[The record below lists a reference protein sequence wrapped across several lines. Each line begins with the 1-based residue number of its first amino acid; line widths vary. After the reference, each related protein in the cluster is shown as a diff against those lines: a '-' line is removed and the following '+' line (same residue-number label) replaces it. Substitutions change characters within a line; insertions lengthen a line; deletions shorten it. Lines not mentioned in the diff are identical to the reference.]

1 MRTMVLMTC
10 VLLTGCFGTVGSGKD
25 ATQTRDVGAFKKL
38 SLQSGVRATV
48 TTGARGV
55 SITTDDNLVE
65 LVETVVENDTLI
77 VRMKPGVTIST
88 SRGLRA
94 TISNDVIEG
103 VSASGGSIVTS
114 PATAATT
121 WNGEASGGSTLTLSG
136 VSTTTATFSASGGST
151 LNVGGQATDTTIT
164 ASGGSTVTSTG
175 LVTTKLTVD
184 FSGGSTGKLR
194 ASGAVAG
201 TAAGG
206 STLTITG
213 AQSVMVDAS
222 GGSTVTT
229 N

>member
-1 MRTMVLMTC
+1 MRTMSLMTC
-10 VLLTGCFGTVGSGKD
+10 VVMTGCFGTVGSGKD
-25 ATQTRDVGAFKKL
+25 ATQTREVGAFKTL
-38 SLQSGVRATV
+38 SLQSGVQATV
-48 TTGARGV
+48 TTGARAV
-55 SITTDDNLVE
+55 SVTTDDNLVE

-103 VSASGGSIVTS
+103 VSASGGAIVTA
-114 PATAATT
+114 PATSATT
-121 WNGEASGGSTLTLSG
+121 WRGEASGGSTLTLSG
-136 VSTTTATFSASGGST
+136 VSTTTATFIVSGGST
-151 LNVGGQATDTTIT
+151 LNVGGQATDTSIT

-184 FSGGSTGKLR
+184 FTGGSTGRLR
-194 ASGAVAG
+194 ASGAVSGSAS
-201 TAAGG
+201 GG

-213 AQSVMVDAS
+213 AQSVMIDAT
-222 GGSTVTT
+222 GGSTVTA

>member
-1 MRTMVLMTC
+1 MRTMVLMTSM
-10 VLLTGCFGTVGSGKD
+10 VMTGCFGSVGSGRD
-25 ATQTRDVGAFKKL
+25 ATQTRDLGAFKKL
-38 SLQSGVRATV
+38 SIQSGVQATV
-48 TTGARGV
+48 TTGARSV
-55 SITTDDNLVE
+55 SITADDNLVD
-65 LVETVVENDTLI
+65 LVETVVENETLI
-77 VRMKPGVTIST
+77 VRVKPGLSVST

-103 VSASGGSIVTS
+103 VSASGGSVVTA

-121 WNGEASGGSTLTLSG
+121 WKGEASGGSTLTLSG
-136 VSTTTATFSASGGST
+136 VSTTTATFTASGGST
-151 LNVGGQATDTTIT
+151 LSVGGQATDTTIT

-175 LVTTKLTVD
+175 LVTTRLTVD
-184 FSGGSTGKLR
+184 FSGGSIGKLR
-194 ASGAVAG
+194 ATNSVAG

-206 STLTITG
+206 STVTITG

>member
-1 MRTMVLMTC
+1 MRTMALMTC
-10 VLLTGCFGTVGSGKD
+10 VMMTGCFGAVGSGKD

-38 SLQSGVRATV
+38 SIQSGVQATV
-48 TTGARGV
+48 TAGARAV
-55 SITTDDNLVE
+55 SITADDNLVD
-65 LVETVVENDTLI
+65 LVETLVENDTLI
-77 VRMKPGVTIST
+77 VRMKPGLTIST

-121 WNGEASGGSTLTLSG
+121 WKGEASGGSTLTLSG
-136 VSTTTATFSASGGST
+136 LSTTTATFIASGGST
-151 LNVGGQATDTTIT
+151 LNVGGQATDTTIS

-184 FSGGSTGKLR
+184 FSGGSVGKLR
-194 ASGAVAG
+194 ASTAVTG
-201 TAAGG
+201 TASGG